1 MPSLM
6 AFALAAMGSRLVAMA
21 GLVHMAGSGV
31 VLAGVVLAGA
41 VTAGAVFSGSAA
53 GMVLSGAVTAAA
65 MVIEFSTIVLGVAPI
80 VTILAVPEAP
90 DMIPVVPAQSVRE
103 PAPLNKH
110 PVSVIS
116 F

>member
-31 VLAGVVLAGA
+31 VLAGVVL
-41 VTAGAVFSGSAA
+41 AGAVFSGSAA

-116 F
+116 V